1 MQCCDFADGGRFL
14 PFLCGCTKKYHSQG
28 VVSPMS
34 ESHFCLLAVVTI
46 IIALIADALLP
57 MQLMVLNRSVD
68 GLIWM
73 KRDFVPLNGCV

>member
-1 MQCCDFADGGRFL
+1 
-14 PFLCGCTKKYHSQG
+14 
-28 VVSPMS
+28 MS
-34 ESHFCLLAVVTI
+34 ESHFCLFAVVTI
-46 IIALIADALLP
+46 IIALIADALQP